1 MIAPLP
7 ARLDSP
13 REIAV
18 YRITQE
24 ALSNALR
31 YAHATAI
38 SLRFGMNPEHSALQM
53 EIRDNGV
60 GFDMASI
67 ERGNGLSNMRER
79 AALFAGEVSIS
90 TEPGK
95 GTHIVL
101 SIPLSQDQYL

>member
-1 MIAPLP
+1 
-7 ARLDSP
+7 
-13 REIAV
+13 
-18 YRITQE
+18 
-24 ALSNALR
+24 
-31 YAHATAI
+31 
-38 SLRFGMNPEHSALQM
+38 
-53 EIRDNGV
+53 
-60 GFDMASI
+60 MASI